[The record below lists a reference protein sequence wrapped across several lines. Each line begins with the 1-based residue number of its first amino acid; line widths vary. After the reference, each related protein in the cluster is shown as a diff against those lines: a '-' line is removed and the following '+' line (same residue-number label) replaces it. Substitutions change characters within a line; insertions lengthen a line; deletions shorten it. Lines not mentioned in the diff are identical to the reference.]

1 MISYMINVF
10 NMVMSK
16 EQGVELLKL
25 YFDCHS
31 PITVI
36 HNMQGKYPIQGQL
49 HKKADTASCK
59 GI

>member
-1 MISYMINVF
+1 MINVF

-49 HKKADTASCK
+49 HKKADPASCK
-59 GI
+59 EI